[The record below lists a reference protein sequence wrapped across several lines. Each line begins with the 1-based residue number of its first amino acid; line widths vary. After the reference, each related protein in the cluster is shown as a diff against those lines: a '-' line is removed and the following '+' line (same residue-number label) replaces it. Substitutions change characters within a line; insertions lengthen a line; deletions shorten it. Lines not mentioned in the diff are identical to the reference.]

1 MSIAPAAPPAIP
13 SLKPSQRAAI
23 EQDYQ
28 AAQEALSNPSMS
40 SYIQDKA
47 ALARQVRTMKK
58 ALDDQAPRPYETSAE
73 KDAAAVR
80 LREIEAQMMEG
91 MPSKEEMRK
100 NRGGDGTVHKHM
112 RWEKRNK
119 PFILERKDILKRL
132 DPTSDDPD
140 LTNYER
146 LRAEKPFGYDTTAQI
161 AGHHAM
167 STQAKENW
175 PAEMA
180 VPTAK
185 TAVSHHKK
193 PS

>member
-1 MSIAPAAPPAIP
+1 MSIAPAAPPKNP

-23 EQDYQ
+23 ESDYA
-28 AAQEALSNPSMS
+28 AAQEALTNPAMAN
-40 SYIQDKA
+40 YIQDKS
-47 ALARQVRTMKK
+47 ALARQAREMKK
-58 ALDDQAPRPYETSAE
+58 VLDEQAPKPYETSAE
-73 KDAAAVR
+73 KDAAASR
-80 LREIEAQMMEG
+80 LREIEAQMLEG

-112 RWEKRNK
+112 KWEKRNK

-146 LRAEKPFGYDTTAQI
+146 LRAEKPFGLDTTAQI
-161 AGHHAM
+161 QGHHAM
-167 STQAKENW
+167 SAQAKENW
-175 PAEMA
+175 ALGEPK
-180 VPTAK
+180 AK

-193 PS
+193 VS

>member
-1 MSIAPAAPPAIP
+1 MSIAPAAPPKTP

-23 EQDYQ
+23 ESDYA
-28 AAQEALSNPSMS
+28 AAQEALTNPAMSN
-40 SYIQDKA
+40 YINDKA
-47 ALARQVRTMKK
+47 ALARQAREMKK
-58 ALDDQAPRPYETSAE
+58 VLDEQAPKPYDTSAE
-73 KDAAAVR
+73 KDAAAKR
-80 LREIEAQMMEG
+80 LREIEAQMIEG

-112 RWEKRNK
+112 KWEKRNK

-167 STQAKENW
+167 SEQAKQNW
-175 PAEMA
+175 PEEMA
-180 VPTAK
+180 EPKAK
-185 TAVSHHKK
+185 TAVAHLKK
-193 PS
+193 K